1 MVVVGVVG
9 LKMFRYCLFGDI
21 VNIVFRMEFIGLVYI
36 YFFKYI
42 IVFFLRKVRLEGM
55 YIIIKFKVELKV
67 IV

>member
-21 VNIVFRMEFIGLVYI
+21 VNIVFRMELIGLVYI
-36 YFFKYI
+36 YFFKY